1 MTSFLIDSYPS
12 GPDLLVDEGSGLNMT
27 HIKEIDSLAQGFL
40 DLIQKANKAQTRQ
53 AAGRQGWRQGETRG
67 DKGTVLLSFCFSNF
81 SAVPFVKPVNLAN

>member
-53 AAGRQGWRQGETRG
+53 AAGRQGETRG

>member
-40 DLIQKANKAQTRQ
+40 DLIQKAKETR
-53 AAGRQGWRQGETRG
+53 GRQGETRG
-67 DKGTVLLSFCFSNF
+67 RFFCLGDKGRQGDG
-81 SAVPFVKPVNLAN
+81 